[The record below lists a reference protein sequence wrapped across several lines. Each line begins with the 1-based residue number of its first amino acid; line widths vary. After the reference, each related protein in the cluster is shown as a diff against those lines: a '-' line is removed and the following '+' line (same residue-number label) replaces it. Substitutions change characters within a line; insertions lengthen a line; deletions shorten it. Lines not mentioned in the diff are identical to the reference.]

1 MWHFYFLR
9 KNIWQTCLFLPN
21 SIKLGREQKD
31 LSARFSDKTERV
43 FLGKFSLFA
52 LKMSAVP
59 LYCSLYG
66 ILQSPCG
73 SRREEVEHVFS
84 PSATQI
90 YPPIWIAS
98 NSQNVAMD
106 TSTYWPELFSSLI
119 FTTAQVVFITAKITF
134 IFTSLSPVQIYD
146 FHIFT
151 VASSQWRT
159 NARDVSLLTLYGL
172 PMYVFNLD
180 INILICCPFWTSIHL
195 TIAAKQTLWFLLSG
209 NFLYRTGR

>member
-1 MWHFYFLR
+1 M
-9 KNIWQTCLFLPN
+9 
-21 SIKLGREQKD
+21 
-31 LSARFSDKTERV
+31 SARFSDKTERM

-59 LYCSLYG
+59 LNCSLYE

-98 NSQNVAMD
+98 SCQNAGMD
-106 TSTYWPELFSSLI
+106 TSTYRTELFSSFT

-134 IFTSLSPVQIYD
+134 IFTSLSAVQIYD

-151 VASSQWRT
+151 VASSR
-159 NARDVSLLTLYGL
+159 
-172 PMYVFNLD
+172 
-180 INILICCPFWTSIHL
+180 
-195 TIAAKQTLWFLLSG
+195 
-209 NFLYRTGR
+209 